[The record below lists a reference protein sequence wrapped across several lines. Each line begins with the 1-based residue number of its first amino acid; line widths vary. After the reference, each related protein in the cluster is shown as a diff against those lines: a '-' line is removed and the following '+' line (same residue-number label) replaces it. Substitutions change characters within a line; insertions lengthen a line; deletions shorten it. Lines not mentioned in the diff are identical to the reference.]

1 MMQDVTKNA
10 LLGISPL
17 ANRNI
22 FQCYHSPSYLYGL
35 DTIHVNQTDITRLEV
50 KFREELR
57 RMLGLPL
64 HSPSCSVYLLIGTL
78 PAEAMRDLDI
88 LGLLGQVAMC
98 SEDQQY
104 VSDIIRNNLE
114 DYDESFAGWSSLAR
128 KTTAKYSLPDPQ
140 SYMQYPW
147 IPGRWRSHCKSVI
160 VETWDNKLRQEA
172 ATKSSLYLMDT
183 SSLST
188 ETPHKIYQFAGLDSN
203 NVRKST
209 AQVWFLTGSYHT
221 NERLSKMGKIKSPLC
236 DSCHSVQNIPHM
248 LLYCCEFSEMRQKF
262 ISEISQ
268 LNPAIFDFL
277 RNRSI
282 KIFSDQIILRIFLDP
297 ESPSLPCEISTGWI
311 NLSQVYQLCRD
322 LCWNMHSKREKSILK
337 KAKN

>member
-1 MMQDVTKNA
+1 MQDVTKNS

-114 DYDESFAGWSSLAR
+114 DYDESYAGWSSLA
-128 KTTAKYSLPDPQ
+128 
-140 SYMQYPW
+140 
-147 IPGRWRSHCKSVI
+147 
-160 VETWDNKLRQEA
+160 
-172 ATKSSLYLMDT
+172 
-183 SSLST
+183 
-188 ETPHKIYQFAGLDSN
+188 
-203 NVRKST
+203 
-209 AQVWFLTGSYHT
+209 
-221 NERLSKMGKIKSPLC
+221 
-236 DSCHSVQNIPHM
+236 
-248 LLYCCEFSEMRQKF
+248 
-262 ISEISQ
+262 
-268 LNPAIFDFL
+268 
-277 RNRSI
+277 
-282 KIFSDQIILRIFLDP
+282 
-297 ESPSLPCEISTGWI
+297 
-311 NLSQVYQLCRD
+311 
-322 LCWNMHSKREKSILK
+322 
-337 KAKN
+337 